1 MSVSGGRITPRTFEC
16 QSRGGEGTESRS
28 EFQKPSLFPPGFLK
42 VSLWGAGALREQ
54 FGGEFQKPC
63 LLPPGFLNV
72 SLGGAGVLRE
82 QFGGE
87 FQEPCLL
94 PPGFLNVSLGGA
106 GALWGQNS
114 RNPVYYPPDS

>member
-16 QSRGGEGTESRS
+16 QSRGGEGTESRG
-28 EFQKPSLFPPGFLK
+28 EFQKPSLFPSGFLK

-72 SLGGAGVLRE
+72 SLGGAG
-82 QFGGE
+82 
-87 FQEPCLL
+87 
-94 PPGFLNVSLGGA
+94 
-106 GALWGQNS
+106 ALWGQFGVRIPETLSITPWIPECQS
-114 RNPVYYPPDS
+114 RGGGGT